1 MNSVVKSI
9 WVKLRTFAENYPA
22 IVAAV
27 VIYCYYL
34 FSSVELFKHRQK
46 ESLLDYFFQY
56 DSLFFMWIAAAALL
70 QVVKVRKS
78 QKVEQERRYE
88 IERAL
93 DRQQIHEKLLNDIT
107 MLLQDNVN
115 NPLAVISV
123 TTREIRRKFEND
135 AEILKWLDRIESSIQ
150 RIHNTIR
157 DLQSYES
164 NKILH
169 ETSSAL
175 KDNLNGK

>member
-1 MNSVVKSI
+1 MKEFFKSVWNKI
-9 WVKLRTFAENYPA
+9 RQLAEKYPA
-22 IVAAV
+22 ILAAI
-27 VIYCYYL
+27 VIYIYYL
-34 FSSVELFKHRQK
+34 FSSVELFHRKQR
-46 ESLLDYFFQY
+46 ESFLDYFFQY
-56 DSLFFMWIAAAALL
+56 DSLFFMWIAAAAFL
-70 QVVKVRKS
+70 QVLKIRKS
-78 QKVEQERRYE
+78 QKAEQERRYE

-93 DRQQIHEKLLNDIT
+93 DRQQIHETLLNDIT

-157 DLQSYES
+157 DLQTYES
-164 NKILH
+164 NKIIQ
-169 ETSSAL
+169 ETSTAL
-175 KDNLNGK
+175 KDNLSNK

>member
-1 MNSVVKSI
+1 M
-9 WVKLRTFAENYPA
+9 RTFAENYPA
-22 IVAAV
+22 LVAAV

-34 FSSVELFKHRQK
+34 FSSVELFQHKQK
-46 ESLLDYFFQY
+46 ESLVDYFFQY

-78 QKVEQERRYE
+78 HKAEQERRYE

-93 DRQQIHEKLLNDIT
+93 DRQQIHETLLNDIT

-164 NKILH
+164 NKILQ
-169 ETSSAL
+169 ETSVAL
-175 KDNLNGK
+175 KDNLNGR